1 MNWKEFFGDVD
12 AFSRIDPALSETNM
26 TVQYQGL
33 LEKTVFSFMT
43 TAPCCIF
50 LYINVVMLYTLRT
63 KSVFRETPRFI
74 LLYNL
79 LFADTVQMT
88 LSQCL
93 YLLAASRI
101 KLTYPVC
108 GVLNLLSKI
117 TSVISP
123 LTLVVMSL
131 ERYVAVCYPLRHT
144 IIITIRRTGVAV
156 AVVWAVSFLNV
167 LVNIV
172 LLLEFQFEDLQMREY
187 CSDVSLYPGPQS
199 VMYNQLFTSFL
210 FVSASV
216 VLTSSYVGVM
226 VAARSASTNKTSA
239 QKARNT
245 LLLHL
250 VQLGLSLCSFIYS
263 PLLLSLSRTVT
274 RIVLVRTQNVLYVCF
289 IMLPRCLSS
298 LTYGIRDQTIR
309 LVLLSNLCCGLAH

>member
-1 MNWKEFFGDVD
+1 MNWKKFFIDAD
-12 AFSRIDPALSETNM
+12 AFSKMDPASQTNM

-33 LEKTVFSFMT
+33 LERTVFSFMT
-43 TAPCCIF
+43 TAPCCFF

-79 LFADTVQMT
+79 LFADTVQMA
-88 LSQCL
+88 LSQLL
-93 YLLAASRI
+93 YLLATSRI
-101 KLTYPVC
+101 KLTYPAC
-108 GVLNLLSKI
+108 GVVNLLGKL

-144 IIITIRRTGVAV
+144 IVVTIRRTGVAV

-172 LLLEFQFEDLQMREY
+172 ILLEFQFEDLQMREY
-187 CSDVSLYPGPQS
+187 CSDVTLYPGPTS
-199 VMYNQLFTSFL
+199 AIYNQLFTSFL

-216 VLTSSYVGVM
+216 ALTSSYVGVM

-239 QKARNT
+239 QRAHNT

-250 VQLGLSLCSFIYS
+250 LQLGLSLCSFIYN
-263 PLLLSLSRTVT
+263 PMLLSLSRTVT

-289 IMLPRCLSS
+289 IILPRCLSS
-298 LTYGIRDQTIR
+298 LIYGIRDQTIR
-309 LVLLSNLCCGLAH
+309 LVLLSNLCCGLAR